1 MSGGWV
7 TWNNSGM
14 LSCTPRRRETWELVV
29 CSLLTTTM
37 YGPTNQ
43 CAPTGLRARHGM
55 SCAFCHAGV
64 RGAEHFCSEWR
75 MNCVRLKKE
84 RSEEEMAEMG
94 LWWKEGRCK
103 SLLRREFWQQE
114 AKFWKIT
121 LAKISLLVHL
131 NTSQRLTLKTRN
143 KTFELVI
150 GKIWEAIEYSKG
162 RE

>member
-1 MSGGWV
+1 M

-37 YGPTNQ
+37 HGPTNQ

-64 RGAEHFCSEWR
+64 QGAEHFCSEWG

-114 AKFWKIT
+114 AKFWKIK

-150 GKIWEAIEYSKG
+150 GKI
-162 RE
+162 

>member
-1 MSGGWV
+1 M
-7 TWNNSGM
+7 TWNNSGI

-64 RGAEHFCSEWR
+64 QGAEHFCSEWG

-150 GKIWEAIEYSKG
+150 GKI
-162 RE
+162 